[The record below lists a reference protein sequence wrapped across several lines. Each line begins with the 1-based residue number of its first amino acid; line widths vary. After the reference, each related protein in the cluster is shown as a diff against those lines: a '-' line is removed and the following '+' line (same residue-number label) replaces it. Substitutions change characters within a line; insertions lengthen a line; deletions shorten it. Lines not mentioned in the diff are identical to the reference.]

1 MSKAEIR
8 KEVKSRV
15 AKMTDI
21 EKEWASNAIIDE
33 LISSKAFR
41 SARNIFIYIN
51 MQDEPSTFDLIGLAM
66 ALEKVVCVP
75 KLYSDGSIWRR
86 EHRTVN
92 GSYLRRMQ
100 IKPYVAK
107 TNTWLSA
114 SMIPKV
120 REFRNTFTD

>member
-41 SARNIFIYIN
+41 SANEGF
-51 MQDEPSTFDLIGLAM
+51 DESRIDGCIRI
-66 ALEKVVCVP
+66 CVP
-75 KLYSDGSIWRR
+75 ACAQRLEVVTI
-86 EHRTVN
+86 HRAINV
-92 GSYLRRMQ
+92 G
-100 IKPYVAK
+100 
-107 TNTWLSA
+107 
-114 SMIPKV
+114 
-120 REFRNTFTD
+120 